1 MVTTQIRR
9 RLADNARRVRDR
21 IARACESAG
30 RDPSAITLV
39 AVTKSIEMDVIRQTL
54 DAGLLDL
61 GESRVQELTQR
72 AAMIHESLARRRQA
86 AGPGPQPPRPRWHM
100 VGHLQ
105 RNKVKAVLP
114 WVEVI
119 HSLDS
124 LRLAEEISNHA
135 ARAGRV
141 VDVLMQLNASVE
153 KSKFGVAVGAATH
166 LTEQIVSLPNLR
178 LIGLMALGPLVDD
191 EGVSRRVFAR
201 LREVFEEIISER
213 LVSDAFRHLSMGM
226 SRDLEA
232 AILEGATFVRIGNA
246 LFDGL
251 GHASDE
257 ERV

>member
-1 MVTTQIRR
+1 MVMVTTQIRR

-39 AVTKSIEMDVIRQTL
+39 AVTKSIEVDVIRQTL
-54 DAGLLDL
+54 DVGLLDL
-61 GESRVQELTQR
+61 GESRVQELSQR

-86 AGPGPQPPRPRWHM
+86 GAPGPHPRARWHM

-135 ARAGRV
+135 ARSGRV
-141 VDVLMQLNASVE
+141 VDVLMQLNASAE

-178 LIGLMALGPLVDD
+178 LIGLMTLGPLIDD

-201 LREVFEEIISER
+201 LREVFEEIITGR
-213 LVSDAFRHLSMGM
+213 LVNDSFRHLLMGM
-226 SRDLEA
+226 SRDFEA
-232 AILEGATFVRIGNA
+232 AILEGATIVRIGNA

-251 GHASDE
+251 GHSPD
-257 ERV
+257 